1 MLSQHIGNKGEKF
14 NLSQASSSVNRE
26 ADIDRI
32 KKYDEFGINDVP
44 KFTFPMFIIFLIG
57 IRLMVENHY
66 IFGIIITILPIILFL
81 FRRFTY
87 ISPTDSYKNGLIT
100 PAIIT
105 AIESDKVEILY
116 LAPMNNG
123 DDDNLIFG
131 CKKVK
136 INKISGSFLS
146 IGEKVPCV
154 SLFNPFFGPIKN
166 CWSDFDS
173 RPLVWGY
180 ESRHIIDFALLAL
193 DNDRKFRVSY
203 WEILDNIKIVMEKKE
218 YNKIIFFDE
227 NYNVVIGDNNKEI
240 VIEES
245 TTLIGR
251 IIDLNLQKEYSLK
264 LGSDKKND
272 KQLKKIRKQFDI
284 KETESIILTITDST
298 LAGHYGLAI
307 TDSYIYSKDIME
319 KPISTKRNNISIN
332 YPFSIKKNSIR
343 LDEEVIHTL
352 PNSLDDIEAIKTLIE
367 EVLKKG
373 LI

>member
-1 MLSQHIGNKGEKF
+1 
-14 NLSQASSSVNRE
+14 
-26 ADIDRI
+26 
-32 KKYDEFGINDVP
+32 
-44 KFTFPMFIIFLIG
+44 
-57 IRLMVENHY
+57 MVKNHY

-105 AIESDKVEILY
+105 DIESDKVEILY

-180 ESRHIIDFALLAL
+180 ESHHIIDFALLAL
-193 DNDRKFRVSY
+193 DNDREFRVSY
-203 WEILDNIKIVMEKKE
+203 WELLDNIKIVMKKKE

-227 NYNVVIGDNNKEI
+227 NYNVVIGDNNREI

-251 IIDLNLQKEYSLK
+251 IIDLNLQKEGSLK

-319 KPISTKRNNISIN
+319 KPISIKRNNISIN
-332 YPFSIKKNSIR
+332 YPFSIQKNSIR
-343 LDEEVIHTL
+343 LDEEVIYTL
-352 PNSLDDIEAIKTLIE
+352 PTSLDDIEAIKTLIE